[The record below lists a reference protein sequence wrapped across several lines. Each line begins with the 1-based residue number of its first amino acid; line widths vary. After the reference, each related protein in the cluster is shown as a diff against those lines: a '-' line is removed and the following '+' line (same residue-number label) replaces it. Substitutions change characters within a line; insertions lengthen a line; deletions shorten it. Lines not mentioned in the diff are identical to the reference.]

1 VHRSAVITEV
11 VHVQLPFVGRREKKK
26 MPAQPVLPVLA
37 PDSVVAHDYTLRLQY
52 HAKSGDGVR
61 MSKQPF
67 GPQQL
72 PEVLKTINASRIDLI
87 EPLASEY
94 QEAAPH
100 ITSPA
105 EAMAWINARYNLD
118 PLTRH
123 ALYLFESVDA
133 IDPAYESLAVGLL
146 HGDIDASGLPRYDA
160 ILGGLVSYWDETTG
174 ELIVRP
180 VVGWGG
186 AGTRSDIDRNAQKLL
201 ARLLAAVLASQ
212 DAVGLHSAER
222 PVAIAGEKRD
232 CPHCKFAAVDRRAF
246 YCPKCGMRL
255 TR

>member
-1 VHRSAVITEV
+1 MTVRNWR
-11 VHVQLPFVGRREKKK
+11 VQLPFVGRKDKKPGSVRPL
-26 MPAQPVLPVLA
+26 MPVLA
-37 PDSVVAHDYTLRLQY
+37 PDSVVAHDYSMRTQY

-67 GPQQL
+67 GPHQL
-72 PEVLKTINASRIDLI
+72 PEVLNTLQASHVDLV

-94 QEAAPH
+94 QQAAPR

-105 EAMAWINARYNLD
+105 EALQWINARYTLN

-133 IDPAYESLAVGLL
+133 IDPAYETLAVGLL
-146 HGDIDASGLPRYDA
+146 HGEVETGGLPRYDA
-160 ILGGLVSYWDETTG
+160 ILGGLISYWDETSG
-174 ELIVRP
+174 DLIVRP

-186 AGTRSDIDRNAQKLL
+186 AGTRSDIDRNAQRLL
-201 ARLLAAVLASQ
+201 SRLLAAVLASQ
-212 DAVGLHSAER
+212 GAVGLHSAER
-222 PVAIAGEKRD
+222 PVAVAGDKRE
-232 CPHCKFAAVDRRAF
+232 CPHCAFAAVDRRAA

>member
-1 VHRSAVITEV
+1 VPF
-11 VHVQLPFVGRREKKK
+11 PFVGRKDKPKTVDRPA
-26 MPAQPVLPVLA
+26 MPNLA

-61 MSKQPF
+61 MSTQPF
-67 GPQQL
+67 GPKDL
-72 PEVLKTINASRIDLI
+72 PGVLASLNATRIDLV
-87 EPLASEY
+87 EPLGSEF
-94 QEAAPH
+94 QDAAPH
-100 ITSPA
+100 ITSPSQ
-105 EAMAWINARYNLD
+105 AMAWINARYTLN

-133 IDPAYESLAVGLL
+133 IDPAYETLCVGLL
-146 HGDIDASGLPRYDA
+146 HGDVDSAGLPRYDA
-160 ILGGLVSYWDETTG
+160 ILGGLVSYWDETSG

-186 AGTRSDIDRNAQKLL
+186 AGTRSDIDRNAQKILTK
-201 ARLLAAVLASQ
+201 LLAAMLASQ
-212 DAVGLHSAER
+212 GALGIHTAEK
-222 PVAIAGEKRD
+222 PVAVAGDKRE

-255 TR
+255 AR